1 MFDKV
6 DMQKPKHLLA
16 IIGTFFIFAALP
28 LTVYLVTT
36 SQERAKEGP
45 QAVGPLKG
53 DFETSDFV
61 TGLNQP
67 TSMAFAPD
75 GRLFVT
81 EKGGGDG
88 IGKVRVIKDGN
99 LLATPFLSVS
109 VNYELERGLVGISFD
124 PDFETNK
131 YVYIHY
137 TRSSPI
143 KGRVSRFTA
152 SAKNPDVAQSGSEF
166 ILLDNIPSPDG
177 GRHQGGAIHFGND
190 GKLYIGS
197 GDGGFGSANY
207 ENAQRLTSLKGK
219 ILRINKDGTIPADNP
234 FVGILNLRGEIWAY
248 GFRNP
253 FTFAVDPEDGRIYA
267 NDVGQNTW
275 EEINKIE
282 KGKNYGWAPCEGP
295 FEIGVERVTGAC
307 SNENFTFPIYWYN
320 HSVGIAVTGAAF
332 YRGNQFPSEYDGRYF
347 FGDYGS
353 GFIKTL
359 DANDAVSDFTTDI
372 QNPVDIQVGPDGALY
387 ILSFSFSPEP
397 LGFVK
402 KIQFAPPNAIATVDE
417 VIGPIS
423 VTRSFSGSDSRDINK
438 LKLTYSW
445 DFGDGTIGFGKK
457 ASHTYDAYGF
467 FDAKLTVT
475 NSHGATSD
483 SEPLRIIVAKCADV
497 IGSEGVDGPL
507 DGAVNGFDIGALVQ
521 AFGSTSSS
529 PDWNE
534 AYDLDDSGSVNGF
547 DIGFVVAQ
555 FGLLC
560 SV

>member
-6 DMQKPKHLLA
+6 DMQQPKHLLA

-36 SQERAKEGP
+36 SQERAREDA
-45 QAVGPLKG
+45 QAVGPLTG

-109 VNYELERGLVGISFD
+109 VNNERERGLVGISFD
-124 PDFETNK
+124 PDFETNR

-152 SAKNPDVAQSGSEF
+152 SATNPDVAQSGSEF

-197 GDGGFGSANY
+197 GDGGFGAANY
-207 ENAQRLTSLKGK
+207 ENAQSLTSLKGK
-219 ILRINKDGTIPADNP
+219 ILRINKDGTIPDDNP
-234 FVGILNLRGEIWAY
+234 LVGQFAVGEIWAW
-248 GFRNP
+248 GLRNP

-282 KGKNYGWAPCEGP
+282 KGNNYGWAPCEGP
-295 FEIGVERVTGAC
+295 FGEGREHPDIDGASC
-307 SNENFTFPIYWYN
+307 TNFNYTYPIYSYN
-320 HSVGIAVTGAAF
+320 RSGIGGSSIAGAAF
-332 YRGNQFPSEYDGRYF
+332 YRGNQFPSEYDGKYF
-347 FGDYGS
+347 FGDYGQN
-353 GFIKTL
+353 FIKTL
-359 DANDAVSDFTTDI
+359 DPNNHTVSDFTTDI

-402 KIQFAPPNAIATVDE
+402 KIQFAPPTAVASADKILGEPPFTV
-417 VIGPIS
+417 
-423 VTRSFSGSDSRDINK
+423 SFSGKGSSDINN
-438 LKLTYSW
+438 LPLAYSW
-445 DFGDGTIGFGKK
+445 DFGDGTSGSGKNVK
-457 ASHTYDAYGF
+457 HTYSFGTF
-467 FDAKLTVT
+467 QVKLTVT
-475 NSHGATSD
+475 NSGGASD
-483 SEPLRIIVAKCADV
+483 TADTITITGEKCAD
-497 IGSEGVDGPL
+497 INGDGVVSAG
-507 DGAVNGFDIGALVQ
+507 DIGLVVE
-521 AFGSTSSS
+521 AFGTYDGHTNWN
-529 PDWNE
+529 PD
-534 AYDLDDSGSVNGF
+534 ADLNGDGSVSAG
-547 DIGFVVAQ
+547 DIGISVNQ
-555 FGLLC
+555 FGHFC
-560 SV
+560 PFP